1 MAIEL
6 FPFCL
11 QDPDYKI
18 VLSAYPFV
26 TQKLLREGDDDSFRA
41 ALNAILY
48 PAGEDGV
55 KQARPSPR
63 RIAALINN
71 ALGRVAVTS
80 DPSVML
86 DLDAMPSEE
95 DAASLTESIA
105 FLGSDRAGSIRKVLV
120 DELVNGADLVLRS
133 VTRRVAM
140 SLQSTTSIPLPLPN
154 IPFLPQPRLPLFNPI
169 SLVPEGIRTSSLD
182 RIAPSLTP
190 EEEIYA
196 GDMLEL
202 TKTLTGLD
210 VGELAVGFNSP
221 RQLLS
226 VFGPAII
233 SLSQIAREG
242 SNKLSTAS
250 ALDGSD
256 SSSKELL
263 DLILPR
269 RQSRSEPSL
278 DPDMQLRLDARIA
291 LQSIAQEVVE
301 RLRTQQNSRLGFTE

>member
-1 MAIEL
+1 L
-6 FPFCL
+6 L

-18 VLSAYPFV
+18 ILSAYPFV
-26 TQKLLREGDDDSFRA
+26 TQKLLREGEDDSFRA

-48 PAGEDGV
+48 PTGEDGV

-71 ALGRVAVTS
+71 ALGRAAVTS

-95 DAASLTESIA
+95 NAASLTESIA
-105 FLGSDRAGSIRKVLV
+105 FLGSDQAGSIRKVLV

-133 VTRRVAM
+133 VTRRVAV
-140 SLQSTTSIPLPLPN
+140 SLQNTTSIPLPLPN

-169 SLVPEGIRTSSLD
+169 SLVPEGIRTSQLD
-182 RIAPSLTP
+182 RIAPVLTP

-196 GDMLEL
+196 GDVLEL
-202 TKTLTGLD
+202 TKTLTGVD
-210 VGELAVGFNSP
+210 IGDLAVGFNSP
-221 RQLLS
+221 RRLLS
-226 VFGPAII
+226 VFGPAIT
-233 SLSQIAREG
+233 SLSQITREG
-242 SNKLSTAS
+242 ASSPSVAS
-250 ALDGSD
+250 AFNDTD

-269 RQSRSEPSL
+269 RQGHSESSL
-278 DPDMQLRLDARIA
+278 DPDSQLRLDARIA
-291 LQSIAQEVVE
+291 LQSIAREVVS
-301 RLRTQQNSRLGFTE
+301 RLQTQQNSRLGFSE